1 MNDMSARYGASGL
14 GNRGL
19 TQPRR
24 TAEQVE
30 HRYELMQQYR
40 REIDAHKL
48 GIRTYQTL
56 IKSLEDEILKKQEI
70 LDNMSRGENIPGE
83 TY

>member
-1 MNDMSARYGASGL
+1 MNDIGARYGASGL

-40 REIDAHKL
+40 REIEAHQS
-48 GIRTYQTL
+48 GIKKFEASINNLR
-56 IKSLEDEILKKQEI
+56 DEILKKQEI